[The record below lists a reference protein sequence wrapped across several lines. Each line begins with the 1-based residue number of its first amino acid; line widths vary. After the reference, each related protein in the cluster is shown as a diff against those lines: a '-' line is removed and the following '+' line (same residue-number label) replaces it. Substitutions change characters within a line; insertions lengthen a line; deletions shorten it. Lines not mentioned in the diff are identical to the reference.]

1 MGQVKCHPQ
10 SFYTPWLNPVVP
22 QVGGKGCIL
31 PNNTKMFFWRASCH
45 LDALDSPSDLQQDTH
60 PELIDDRLWNECI
73 DTNTPL
79 HVISVEQSDGWAY
92 LALVNLGGGDQLK
105 FSIDNHTMYV
115 FAADGNFHFPQEVDV
130 VSIPI
135 GERFEVLV
143 RLDRPPADYTIRVA
157 SDVEVVQFL
166 SGYAVLSY
174 ERDGRPNQFTSP
186 PAAVDPAI
194 DYGGVVAKNK
204 TLLNALSLK
213 PWPPSPPPQA
223 SDHMFRFHVR
233 GFNPT
238 TWALNSD
245 LYSVMNSTLYIA
257 SFIDGCEGVAIP

>member
-10 SFYTPWLNPVVP
+10 SFYTPWLTPVVP
-22 QVGGKGCIL
+22 QVGGKGCVL
-31 PNNTKMFFWRASCH
+31 PNNTNIFFWPASRH
-45 LDALDSPSDLQQDTH
+45 PDALHSPSDLLQDTH
-60 PELIDDRLWNECI
+60 PELTDDRLWNECI

-79 HVISVEQSDGWAY
+79 HVISVKQSDGWAY
-92 LALVNLGGGDQLK
+92 LALVNLGGFDQLK
-105 FSIDNHTMYV
+105 FSIDNHKMYV

-157 SDVEVVQFL
+157 SDVGVVQFL

-174 ERDGRPNQFTSP
+174 ERYGCPSQFTSP
-186 PAAVDPAI
+186 PAAVDPAM
-194 DYGGVVAKNK
+194 DYGGVVANNK

-223 SDHMFRFHVR
+223 SDHTLKLHV
-233 GFNPT
+233 GGKNAT
-238 TWALNSD
+238 AWALNID
-245 LYSVMNSTLYIA
+245 PYSVMNFYSIHRIFSLTI
-257 SFIDGCEGVAIP
+257 VRV

>member
-22 QVGGKGCIL
+22 QVGGKGCVL
-31 PNNTKMFFWRASCH
+31 PNNTNIFFWPASRYV
-45 LDALDSPSDLQQDTH
+45 DALDSPPDVLQDTH
-60 PELIDDRLWNECI
+60 PERTDDRLWNECI

-79 HVISVEQSDGWAY
+79 HVISVKQSDGWAY
-92 LALVNLGGGDQLK
+92 LALVNLGGSDQLK
-105 FSIDNHTMYV
+105 FSIDDHKMYV

-157 SDVEVVQFL
+157 SDVAIQFL
-166 SGYAVLSY
+166 SGFAVLSY
-174 ERDGRPNQFTSP
+174 ERSGSPSQFTSP

-194 DYGGVVAKNK
+194 DYGGVVANGKI
-204 TLLNALSLK
+204 LLNALSLK
-213 PWPPSPPPQA
+213 PWPPSPPPKS
-223 SDHMFRFHVR
+223 SDHTFKFQV
-233 GFNPT
+233 GGKNAT
-238 TWALNSD
+238 AWALNID
-245 LYSVMNSTLYIA
+245 AYSVRSSTLYI
-257 SFIDGCEGVAIP
+257 PLLH

>member
-10 SFYTPWLNPVVP
+10 SFYTPWLTSLVP

-31 PNNTKMFFWRASCH
+31 PNNTNLFFWPASRYT
-45 LDALDSPSDLQQDTH
+45 DALGSLSDLLQDTH
-60 PELIDDRLWNECI
+60 PELTDDRLWNECI
-73 DTNTPL
+73 NTKTPL
-79 HVISVEQSDGWAY
+79 HVISVKQSDGWAY
-92 LALVNLGGGDQLK
+92 LALVNLGGLDQLK
-105 FSIDNHTMYV
+105 FSIDNHKMYV

-157 SDVEVVQFL
+157 SDVAVQFL

-174 ERDGRPNQFTSP
+174 ERDGQPTGFTSP
-186 PAAVDPAI
+186 PAAVDPVI
-194 DYGGVVAKNK
+194 DYGGIVANNK

-213 PWPPSPPPQA
+213 PWPPSPPPQT
-223 SDHMFRFHVR
+223 SDYTFKFTV
-233 GFNPT
+233 GGVNAT
-238 TWALNSD
+238 AWALNIAP
-245 LYSVMNSTLYIA
+245 YSVRVRPYILYLI
-257 SFIDGCEGVAIP
+257 IDHFEGVAIP

>member
-10 SFYTPWLNPVVP
+10 SFYTPWLNAIAT
-22 QVGGKGCIL
+22 QVGGKGCIF
-31 PNNTKMFFWRASCH
+31 PNNTNIFFWPVSHYSGAVNP
-45 LDALDSPSDLQQDTH
+45 PSDLLQDSH
-60 PELIDDRLWNECI
+60 PELTDDRLWNECI

-79 HVISVEQSDGWAY
+79 HVISVKQSDGWAY
-92 LALVNLGGGDQLK
+92 LALVNLGGTDQLK
-105 FSIDNHTMYV
+105 FSIDGHKMYV

-143 RLDRPPADYTIRVA
+143 RLDQPPADYTIRVS
-157 SDVEVVQFL
+157 SDIPVQILGGF
-166 SGYAVLSY
+166 AVLSY
-174 ERDGRPNQFTSP
+174 ERYGCPAEFTSP

-194 DYGGVVAKNK
+194 DYGAIVAKNK

-223 SDHMFRFHVR
+223 SDHTFKLHV
-233 GFNPT
+233 GGTNGT
-238 TWALNSD
+238 AWALNADPYAVRS
-245 LYSVMNSTLYIA
+245 SV
-257 SFIDGCEGVAIP
+257 P